1 MLIIGH
7 PAPFAGPAAGRCQPP
22 RRLVR
27 LPDVVRTNVA
37 STSDFAPLSA
47 ILRDQERT
55 GNGEEKSRCQAHHHP
70 SVSPAPQAERI
81 WTRYNAPGGL
91 FPPDLTLV
99 FPCHYTNRF

>member
-7 PAPFAGPAAGRCQPP
+7 PAPLTGRHI
-22 RRLVR
+22 
-27 LPDVVRTNVA
+27 DH
-37 STSDFAPLSA
+37 
-47 ILRDQERT
+47 LRVNAVWHQDQERT
-55 GNGEEKSRCQAHHHP
+55 GNGEEKSRRQAHHHP
-70 SVSPAPQAERI
+70 SVSHAPQAERI